1 MLSTRF
7 VFVEGIIGSGK
18 TTTAEFLTDRLR
30 QASIPA
36 RFLAEGPTVDKPEH
50 PLRVATTLPHPN
62 AVWRD
67 ATVEEYIELSLG
79 KWRAFASEAE
89 RAGSVT
95 VCDGL
100 LFHGNMTDLMLMD
113 EEPPVLRRY
122 VERVL
127 ESIRALDP
135 AVVYLRREDVARAL
149 REVCDE
155 RGAGWEEYQVGW
167 KVASPYGARRGLRGF
182 DGLVELYREYMRI
195 CDGIFAGLA
204 LPKLAIRN
212 QGDWQAYNRD
222 ILTFL
227 GLPETPHLQGE
238 P

>member
-1 MLSTRF
+1 MLGTRF

-36 RFLAEGPTVDKPEH
+36 RFLAEGPTVDEPEH
-50 PLRVATTLPHPN
+50 PLRVATTLPHPS

-67 ATVEEYIELSLG
+67 VTVEEYIELSLG
-79 KWRAFASEAE
+79 KWRAFASEAKE
-89 RAGSVT
+89 AATVT

-113 EEPPVLRRY
+113 AGPPVLHGY
-122 VERVL
+122 VERVV
-127 ESIRALDP
+127 ESVRALDP
-135 AVVYLRREDVARAL
+135 VIVYLRREDVARAL
-149 REVCDE
+149 RRVCDE

-167 KVASPYGARRGLRGF
+167 KVGSPFGARRGLRGF
-182 DGLVELYREYMRI
+182 DGLAEFYSEYART

-212 QGDWQAYNRD
+212 DGDWQTYYRD
-222 ILTFL
+222 IIAFL
-227 GLPETPHLQGE
+227 GLPATPPLQADL
-238 P
+238 